1 MLHRTILTLSI
12 AAWTA
17 ALYHGDWIA
26 ICSIPILV
34 GYACGLKAAV

>member
-12 AAWTA
+12 AVWTA
-17 ALYHGDWIA
+17 AIYHGDWIA

-34 GYACGLKAAV
+34 GYACGLKTAV